1 MNTLVC
7 IEPLFT
13 RRKSVCAPLLFL
25 ALLLSLGSAF
35 SACDETL
42 DTIESLDNIKVPIVT
57 SATIQKGNTLD
68 MVLGGFPQ
76 LDAFTRVDISQQ
88 QAFDDSG
95 YHIDDVDKITLDS
108 LTMKITAP
116 EDPNA
121 DLSFL
126 GAMRFYVRSGDLPQI
141 EIANAPP
148 PSVGARDISFER
160 VDTDLKEYLLGGGEI
175 TIEVDDATRPE
186 RDTTIEIKVIFDV
199 DINVI

>member
-1 MNTLVC
+1 LGTLS
-7 IEPLFT
+7 F
-13 RRKSVCAPLLFL
+13 SFF
-25 ALLLSLGSAF
+25 SLISLVTLCL
-35 SACDETL
+35 SACGDTLETL
-42 DTIESLDNIKVPIVT
+42 ESLDNIKVPIVT
-57 SATIQKGNTLD
+57 SATIEKGNTLD

-76 LDAFTRVDISQQ
+76 LDAFTRVDLSQQ

-95 YHIDDVDKITLDS
+95 YSTDDVDKITLDS

-116 EDPNA
+116 DAEGA

-126 GAMRFYVRSGDLPQI
+126 GAMRFYVRSEDLPRI
-141 EIANAPP
+141 EIASATPP
-148 PSVGARDISFER
+148 QAGDREISFETI
-160 VDTDLKEYLLGGGEI
+160 DDDLKGYLLGGGEI